1 MTYQI
6 TLTTSMSS
14 YLCTVCHATMNA
26 IVWANKHDVRDCII
40 YTTNFPCNKCAQLIV
55 QSRINKVYYMTE
67 NQCGLNLHQPTSTN
81 SPSHIILNNAEIT
94 PK

>member
-1 MTYQI
+1 
-6 TLTTSMSS
+6 
-14 YLCTVCHATMNA
+14 MNA
-26 IVWANKHDVRDCII
+26 IVWGNKHDIHDCII

-67 NQCGLNLHQPTSTN
+67 NQCGLNPASSG
-81 SPSHIILNNAEIT
+81 SPSHTILNNAGIT

>member
-1 MTYQI
+1 
-6 TLTTSMSS
+6 MSS
-14 YLCTVCHATMNA
+14 YLCTVCHETMNA

-67 NQCGLNLHQPTSTN
+67 NQCGLNQSTD
-81 SPSHIILNNAEIT
+81 SPSRTILKNVGIT